1 MVFALWIISV
11 TSYAAPLSPLWKNI
25 SGFRPIDVKGQPVAT
40 LWLEEQ
46 TAKKTGTVILL
57 PDWGRL
63 PTSNDVINPLRNK
76 LPEWGWQTIAIAP
89 PRPQNKNSIISNSSP
104 EAVKAYQQKLLE
116 TLQAVNQSRSEVFGY
131 QVVIAQGVMAAW
143 MIRIYQQQLLPTPDA
158 LIIIDSYF
166 PNMAINQKIAGDL
179 SKLTCPV
186 YDIYFRE
193 ANRWALADV
202 KSRRIAMVR
211 AQKIDYRQSEI
222 QSDPFLSSSGLLLAK
237 RVYGW
242 FNSLGW
248 Y

>member
-1 MVFALWIISV
+1 MVLGLWVISI
-11 TSYAAPLSPLWKNI
+11 TGFTAPLSPLWKNVP
-25 SGFRPIDVKGQPVAT
+25 GFKSVDVKGKPIAT
-40 LWLEEQ
+40 LWLKEQ

-63 PTSNDVINPLRNK
+63 PTSDDVINPLRKK

-89 PRPQNKNSIISNSSP
+89 PLPQNKNSIISNSNP
-104 EAVKAYQQKLLE
+104 KAIKAYQQKLIGA
-116 TLQAVNQSRSEVFGY
+116 LQTINQSQNEVFGY

-143 MIRIYQQQLLPTPDA
+143 MIRIYQQQLLPLPDA
-158 LIIIDSYF
+158 LIIVDSYF
-166 PNMAINQKIAGDL
+166 PNMETNQKIAGDL
-179 SKLTCPV
+179 AKLTCPV
-186 YDIYFRE
+186 YDIYFRD

-202 KSRRIAMVR
+202 KARRIAMVR

-222 QSDPFLSSSGLLLAK
+222 QSDPFLSNSGLLLAK